1 MTVTR
6 STLGISRESP
16 RQFCHFHGITRAVRR
31 PTGVP
36 RKIPAEPPKFSTAPQ
51 PAKPGILSQGI
62 FLHSA
67 SPPSV
72 TLKSPG
78 LATPQRRY
86 RVLEVAAH
94 PVQYASANF
103 REMARHPRIDLSVAY
118 CSLRGAEAAH
128 DPEFGRAVQWDV
140 PLLDGYPWIQV
151 PNRGDG
157 GESFWGLWNPG
168 LWKLIRAGNF
178 DAIIGLTSYRRAS
191 FWITYLAAR
200 SRGIP
205 FIFGTDAS
213 TIEPRESHPWKLFLK
228 RRAWP
233 LLFRL
238 ATQVLVVS
246 TPGREMMQSL
256 GVPPGRIAL
265 LHNTVD
271 NAWWLSASEASDR
284 SVVRASWG
292 IDATDPDERV
302 IVFCAKLQPWKRP
315 LDLLRAFAKAGLPK
329 TSLIIAGEGPL
340 RAQMESE
347 VAMLG
352 LAHRV
357 RFLGFVNQSQLPA
370 IYAASDLMVL
380 PSEYEPF
387 AMVVN
392 EAMLCG
398 CPVAVSDR
406 VGAAKDLV
414 APVAPDFVF
423 PHGDVAALADTLRR
437 IFSDPAR
444 LKSLR
449 SAVRTRME
457 TWSPRENVAGAL
469 AAIDRA
475 HAAKGK
481 SLGAPLVANSPDQA
495 DSIASHQTSE

>member
-1 MTVTR
+1 LR
-6 STLGISRESP
+6 S
-16 RQFCHFHGITRAVRR
+16 V
-31 PTGVP
+31 
-36 RKIPAEPPKFSTAPQ
+36 
-51 PAKPGILSQGI
+51 
-62 FLHSA
+62 
-67 SPPSV
+67 SPPSAA
-72 TLKSPG
+72 LQSPA

-86 RVLEVAAH
+86 RVLNVAAR

-103 REMARHPRIDLSVAY
+103 REMARHPRFDFSVAY
-118 CSLRGAEAAH
+118 CSLQGAEAAH
-128 DPEFGRAVQWDV
+128 DPEFGRTVQWDI
-140 PLLDGYPWIQV
+140 PLLDGYQWIQI

-157 GESFWGLWNPG
+157 GEGFWGLNNPG
-168 LWKLIRAGNF
+168 LWKLVRNGKP
-178 DAIIGLTSYRRAS
+178 DAIMCLTGYRRAS
-191 FWITYLAAR
+191 FWITFFAAR

-213 TIEPRESHPWKLFLK
+213 TIEPRESRPWKLFLK

-246 TPGREMMQSL
+246 TPGREMMLSL
-256 GVPPGRIAL
+256 GVPPDRIAL

-271 NAWWLSASEASDR
+271 NAWWLSASDAADR
-284 SVVRASWG
+284 SALRASWG
-292 IDATDPDERV
+292 INADERV

-315 LDLLRAFAKAGLPK
+315 LDLLRAFAQAALPN
-329 TSLIIAGEGPL
+329 TSLIIAGDGPL
-340 RAQMESE
+340 RAQMEAEAAALTISN
-347 VAMLG
+347 
-352 LAHRV
+352 RV

-370 IYAASDLMVL
+370 IYASADLMVL

-406 VGAAKDLV
+406 VGSAKDLV
-414 APVAPDFVF
+414 EPVAPDFIF
-423 PHGDVAALADTLRR
+423 PHGNITALAATLCRA
-437 IFSDPAR
+437 FSNPTR

-449 SAVRTRME
+449 AAVRARME

-469 AAIDRA
+469 AAIERA
-475 HAAKGK
+475 HSARNKSPKSSLAANPPDHPE
-481 SLGAPLVANSPDQA
+481 SL
-495 DSIASHQTSE
+495 ASRQPSE